1 MGHKRLHNNLSHSLD
16 HIHHHIPEDQV
27 VVVDELLDLPFLVI
41 C

>member
-16 HIHHHIPEDQV
+16 HIQDHIPEDQV
-27 VVVDELLDLPFLVI
+27 VVVDELLDLPFLFI